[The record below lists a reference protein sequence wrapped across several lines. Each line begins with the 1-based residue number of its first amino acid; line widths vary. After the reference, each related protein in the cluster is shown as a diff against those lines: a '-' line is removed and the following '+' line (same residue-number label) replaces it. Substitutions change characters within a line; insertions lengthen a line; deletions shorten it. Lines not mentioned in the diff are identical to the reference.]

1 MWSWGRLVDVQFL
14 FILFYFQE
22 KTIISTFF
30 FLTSLCP
37 WSEYQA
43 VFFFHVV
50 FVLNFQIF

>member
-30 FLTSLCP
+30 FKLVSVL
-37 WSEYQA
+37 EYQA